1 MNGTSDK
8 EKEDTSSLLR
18 EFQVN
23 MQKQHAVF
31 DGAKKMMTLGL
42 QIVEEFIKDLGE
54 DKDLKYYY
62 FEKVDEA

>member
-23 MQKQHAVF
+23 MQKQHAAL
-31 DGAKKMMTLGL
+31 DGAKKMMTLGI
-42 QIVEEFIKDLGE
+42 QVVEESIKDLGE
-54 DKDLKYYY
+54 DKELKYYY
-62 FEKVDEA
+62 FDKVDEA

>member
-23 MQKQHAVF
+23 MQKQHAAL
-31 DGAKKMMTLGL
+31 DGAKKMMTLGI

-54 DKDLKYYY
+54 DKELKYYY
-62 FEKVDEA
+62 FDKVDEA